1 MVEKLHRISL
11 KNIRVYAYHGCLP
24 QEAQIGSHYRVDV
37 QVDTDFSQSVL
48 SDDLSDTLDY
58 VRLNQIVKQEMQIR
72 SELIEH
78 VAQRI
83 INRIRSISD
92 KIKSV
97 SVEVAK
103 LNPPIN
109 GDVEAVSVKIIE

>member
-1 MVEKLHRISL
+1 MVGKQHIISL
-11 KNIRVYAYHGCLP
+11 KNIRLYAYHGCLEE
-24 QEAQIGSHYRVDV
+24 EAKIGSHYRVDV
-37 QVDTDFSQSVL
+37 EVYTDFSASAD
-48 SDDLSDTLDY
+48 SDCLAHTLDY
-58 VRLNQIVKQEMQIR
+58 VKLNQIVKQEMLIR
-72 SELIEH
+72 SNLIEH

-83 INRIRSISD
+83 VH
-92 KIKSV
+92 KIKATCDGINQV